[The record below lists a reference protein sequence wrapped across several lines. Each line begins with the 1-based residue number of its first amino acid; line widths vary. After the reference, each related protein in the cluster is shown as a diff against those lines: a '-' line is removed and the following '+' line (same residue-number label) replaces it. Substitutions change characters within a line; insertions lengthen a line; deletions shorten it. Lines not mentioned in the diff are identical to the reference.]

1 MSTRSVRHVRVLAAT
16 DGGAPEPTDPAGPAA
31 PRPGSGLGRSP
42 WLALCPRDAVV
53 LRDPDR
59 LALDRLPS
67 GTSVALVIDGPLAR
81 WRLRRRARRCGVVVE
96 RELIVVPGTRRP
108 IVALDDTEASVRHFW
123 SHVAAVPPGLTRT
136 HVPATAVLLAARML
150 PWRWTGALAPGR
162 VLVGS
167 RR

>member
-1 MSTRSVRHVRVLAAT
+1 MSTRSVRNVLLHAAPV
-16 DGGAPEPTDPAGPAA
+16 GGTRTTAPAAPAAPEPT
-31 PRPGSGLGRSP
+31 SGLSRSP

-59 LALDRLPS
+59 DSLGRLPS
-67 GTSVALVIDGPLAR
+67 GTPVAMVTDGLLAR
-81 WRLRRRARRCGVVVE
+81 RRLRRRARRSGVVVE

-108 IVALDDTEASVRHFW
+108 IVALDDTEAAVQHFW
-123 SHVAAVPPGLTRT
+123 SHVAAVPPGLVLT
-136 HVPATAVLLAARML
+136 HVPATVVLLAVRVL